1 MSRIAYVPCINER
14 YQSLGF
20 PPYRWSE
27 FDTAPWAPLKKPLAE
42 CRIALLGAGGIS
54 LKGQTPYDPKSV
66 NDFSFREIPKD
77 VKAEDFVINYSYY
90 DHTDAEKD
98 INCIFPIERFREL
111 EAERFIGELV
121 PVNITTGM
129 GRMYKRSQLQNE
141 MVPEIFR
148 RLEEEKVDAL
158 FLVPA

>member
-1 MSRIAYVPCINER
+1 MSRVLYVPCINEH
-14 YQSLGF
+14 YHSLGF
-20 PPYRWSE
+20 PPYRWSV
-27 FDTAPWAPLKKPLAE
+27 FDNAPWTPLEKPLGE
-42 CRIALLGAGGIS
+42 CRIALFGGGGIS
-54 LKGQTPYDPKSV
+54 LKGQTPYDPKSA
-66 NDFSFREIPKD
+66 NDFSLREIPKD
-77 VKAEDFVINYSYY
+77 ARVEDFVINYSYF
-90 DHTDAEKD
+90 DHVDADKD

-111 EAERFIGELV
+111 EAERFIGELA

-148 RLEEEKVDAL
+148 RLEAEKVDAL